1 MGEPVSYDTMEY
13 YQDRNP
19 QNLRSLFAYFHP
31 RSLSFLTQK
40 EKPHKNFSDLLED
53 QILQPLRKMVE
64 YKNLVSQLFT
74 IQPQQRKIMSGDGVY
89 PSAPAMT
96 FDRDESNTHLSEQY
110 RFDDHDYSEGVG
122 FRSNVCEKCL
132 IINIDTIF
140 RLKDGQSGLVETRH
154 TCNSKR
160 LADAQ
165 LEPNKHK
172 TINDLYEKLPIV
184 MKKKVN
190 SWTEDSA
197 YMVAIEMPPNVDLKN
212 SFEITPNNENHW
224 AARAIRDKQTLLNDE
239 ELSDFLCKVRNAT
252 YASFK
257 VILPSSREEQQQE
270 SSICHYLMIITDNKI
285 NLSFE
290 LLSQYIADISR

>member
-1 MGEPVSYDTMEY
+1 
-13 YQDRNP
+13 
-19 QNLRSLFAYFHP
+19 
-31 RSLSFLTQK
+31 
-40 EKPHKNFSDLLED
+40 
-53 QILQPLRKMVE
+53 MVE
-64 YKNLVSQLFT
+64 YKNLVSQLSN
-74 IQPQQRKIMSGDGVY
+74 IQPQQQKIMSGGGGGVY
-89 PSAPAMT
+89 PSALAMT
-96 FDRDESNTHLSEQY
+96 FDRGESNNHLSEQY
-110 RFDDHDYSEGVG
+110 RFDDHDYSEVVG

-132 IINIDTIF
+132 TIIIDTIF
-140 RLKDGQSGLVETRH
+140 RLKDGQSGQVETTH

-165 LEPNKHK
+165 LEPNKDK

-190 SWTEDSA
+190 SWTKDSA
-197 YMVAIEMPPNVDLKN
+197 YLVAIEMPPNVDLKN

-224 AARAIRDKQTLLNDE
+224 AARAVKDRQTILNDE

-257 VILPSSREEQQQE
+257 VILPSSQEEQQQE
-270 SSICHYLMIITDNKI
+270 SSTCHYLMIITDNKI

-290 LLSQYIADISR
+290 LLSNT